1 MSKINAIRI
10 IHERSG
16 LGLIESK
23 NLMQDVAAELGS
35 DSPGTGNNA
44 PDNIDPPDSGTMEFL
59 DKCAIAAMPLVN
71 VETQLEPD
79 EAADRCY
86 SAARAMLRA
95 RCGNRAMGEQAA
107 AEHLVGAREIIY
119 ALRDFG
125 TTLDLLRAL
134 GEQHR
139 TDQQRIIG
147 TLKCL
152 IEAYANVNHDERNA
166 AAVDWARE
174 VLAITNAPS
183 RILPGRLPV
192 V

>member
-1 MSKINAIRI
+1 MAATA
-10 IHERSG
+10 
-16 LGLIESK
+16 
-23 NLMQDVAAELGS
+23 VAAE
-35 DSPGTGNNA
+35 P
-44 PDNIDPPDSGTMEFL
+44 
-59 DKCAIAAMPLVN
+59 V
-71 VETQLEPD
+71 
-79 EAADRCY
+79 
-86 SAARAMLRA
+86 
-95 RCGNRAMGEQAA
+95 
-107 AEHLVGAREIIY
+107 VGAYEIIY